1 MFDNLT
7 VVEATVTL
15 SHDTASPIEQ
25 LHACTRLKRAAEAR
39 EAELIATLA
48 TGSGWVSDDE
58 HPAYEPVTDRRFLP
72 VGADGT
78 PCVDET
84 IVLEVAC
91 SQSVSVGVA
100 DNLLRDTVNL
110 KYRHPLAW
118 TAVQEGRVPFWQ
130 ARKLAAQCAL
140 YDLTA
145 DQARAVDERVAPA
158 WGRYSTGRLLNLI
171 QASILKVAPEAVRAE
186 TRAST
191 RARMY
196 HTDTCPSDPCTTYV
210 TATLDTGD
218 AIYLTGTVNRLADI
232 LHDQGDTTDRD
243 HRMARALGILAT
255 PAYALSLLGVHTRRN
270 LDPDQVV
277 PEITPKQARR
287 ALPVAQVY
295 VHLSDQTLAD
305 GEGVARVERLGPVL
319 ADQLAHLVGHG
330 RIKLTPVLRLSD
342 TDPGVDA
349 YEIPDRIRETVT
361 LRDRYEVFPY
371 SSRDARHQ
379 DQDHTIP
386 YTPTGPPGQTRPSN
400 LGSLSRRAHR
410 AKTMGGWTL
419 TQPAPGVFLWHS
431 RLGQTLAI
439 GPWGTLNLNTS

>member
-1 MFDNLT
+1 MFDSLV
-7 VVEATVTL
+7 VVEATTL
-15 SHDTASPIEQ
+15 LSRDTTSPIDQ

-48 TGSGWVSDDE
+48 TSSGWVSDDD
-58 HPAYEPVTDRRFLP
+58 HPTYEPVTDRRLLP

-91 SQSVSVGVA
+91 AQSVSVGVA
-100 DNLLRDTVNL
+100 GTLLRDTVNL

-118 TAVQEGRVPFWQ
+118 QAVQEGRVPFWQ
-130 ARKLAAQCAL
+130 ARKLADACAA

-145 DQARAVDERVAPA
+145 DQARAVDDRVAPA
-158 WGRYSTGRLLNLI
+158 WGRYSTGRLINLI
-171 QASILKVAPEAVRAE
+171 HASILKVAPDAVRDR
-186 TRAST
+186 TRALT
-191 RARMY
+191 RTREY
-196 HTDTCPSDPCTTYV
+196 RTETCTADPCTTYLN
-210 TATLDTGD
+210 ATLGTAD
-218 AIYLTGTVNRLADI
+218 ATFLTATVNRVADI
-232 LHDQGDTTDRD
+232 LHDQGDTSDRD
-243 HRMARALGILAT
+243 HRMAKALGILAT
-255 PAYALSLLGVHTRRN
+255 PAYALSLLGVHTRRG
-270 LDPDQVV
+270 LDPDQAV
-277 PEITPKQARR
+277 PTITPKQARQ

-295 VHLSDQTLAD
+295 VHLSDQTLTE
-305 GEGVARVERLGPVL
+305 GGVARVERLGPILV
-319 ADQLAHLVGHG
+319 DQLAHIVGHG
-330 RIKLTPVLRLSD
+330 RIKLTPVLRIND

-349 YEIPDRIRETVT
+349 YEIPDTIRENVT

-379 DQDHTIP
+379 DVDHTIP

-400 LGSLSRRAHR
+400 LGCLSRRAHR
-410 AKTMGGWTL
+410 AKTLGGWTL
-419 TQPAPGVFLWHS
+419 TQPAPGIFLWHS